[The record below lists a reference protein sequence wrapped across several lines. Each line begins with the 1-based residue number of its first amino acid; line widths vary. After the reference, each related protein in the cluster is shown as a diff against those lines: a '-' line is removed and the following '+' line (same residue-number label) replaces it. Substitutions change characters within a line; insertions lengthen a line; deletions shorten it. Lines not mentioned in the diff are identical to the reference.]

1 MNDFSERPQT
11 KKGTLGE
18 QIVDRYLMQ
27 LGRIPYRPVMDAA
40 HPFDRL
46 AASLDKRTIFICETN
61 SKPQREHWPDTGID
75 MRSYKTYCYMR
86 FMYNLDTYLAFV
98 DEKFGGIYGQ
108 FLSLLDRP
116 RQVDVP
122 RKGLYWY
129 PRTEH
134 SRDGR
139 AEIRYFP
146 VSAMETIGKLDRA
159 DIDSLKS
166 LSTRNPIYDA
176 DEQPDFFR
184 SSR

>member
-18 QIVDRYLMQ
+18 RIVDRYLMQ
-27 LGRIPYRPVMDAA
+27 LGRIPYRSVMDAA

-46 AASLDKRTIFICETN
+46 AANLDKRTIFHLRNQSPSRSVNTGLT
-61 SKPQREHWPDTGID
+61 STGID

-98 DEKFGGIYGQ
+98 DKRKFGGIYGPIPVAVR
-108 FLSLLDRP
+108 SST

-139 AEIRYFP
+139 AEIP
-146 VSAMETIGKLDRA
+146 VLPTVSAMETIGK
-159 DIDSLKS
+159 
-166 LSTRNPIYDA
+166 
-176 DEQPDFFR
+176 
-184 SSR
+184 